1 MRQKYTYQTSF
12 QKGWREGYVDV
23 TSIASYQ
30 DDLGIEIGRL
40 KLTLPKET
48 RIELYRQL
56 IREDLSILFDVIEDE
71 DYMIFPDVDEVC
83 RFAEEMK

>member
-56 IREDLSILFDVIEDE
+56 IREDRSILFDVIEDE